1 MRRMSPVD
9 HLLNEAGRWLSDLH
23 PPSDAARPYPAQSLP
38 DDKLSESQKHES
50 AAFMRVNHAGE
61 IAAQGLY
68 LGQALA
74 ARSETVRTHMRMAAR
89 EETDHL
95 RWCERRLGELDSRVS
110 WLTPFWGLGSL
121 AIGLAAGLAGDRRS
135 LGFVEETE
143 RQVGAHLESHLA
155 RLSEVDARS
164 RVIVGQMR
172 EDEEGHRRQAADAG
186 AESVS
191 APVRFGMAVAAR
203 VMTRTAYWL

>member
-9 HLLNEAGRWLSDLH
+9 HLLNEAGQWLSDLH
-23 PPSDAARPYPAQSLP
+23 PPPGAVRPYPAQPLP
-38 DDKLSESQKHES
+38 EDKLGESQKRES

-61 IAAQGLY
+61 VAAQGLY
-68 LGQALA
+68 LGHALT
-74 ARSETVRTHMRMAAR
+74 ARSEAVRTHRRRAAR
-89 EETDHL
+89 EEADHL
-95 RWCERRLGELDSRVS
+95 RWCERRLSELDSRVS

-121 AIGLAAGLAGDRRS
+121 AIGLVAGLAGDRRS

-155 RLSEVDARS
+155 RLPKGDARS
-164 RVIVGQMR
+164 RAIVGQMR
-172 EDEEGHRRQAADAG
+172 EDEESHRQQAADAG
-186 AESVS
+186 AESVP
-191 APVRFGMAVAAR
+191 APVRFGMQAAAR

>member
-9 HLLNEAGRWLSDLH
+9 HVLNEAGRWLSDLH
-23 PPSDAARPYPAQSLP
+23 PPPGAARPYPARPLP
-38 DDKLSESQKHES
+38 EGTLSEDQRRES
-50 AAFMRVNHAGE
+50 AAYMRVNHAGE

-68 LGQALA
+68 LGHALA
-74 ARSETVRTHMRMAAR
+74 ARSETVRNHMRRAAR

-95 RWCERRLGELDSRVS
+95 HWCERRLDELDSRVS
-110 WLTPFWGLGSL
+110 WLTPLWGLGSL
-121 AIGLAAGLAGDRRS
+121 AIGLAVGLAGDRRS

-143 RQVGAHLESHLA
+143 RQVGAHLESHLT
-155 RLSEVDARS
+155 RLPEMDARS
-164 RVIVGQMR
+164 RAIVGQMR
-172 EDEEGHRRQAADAG
+172 EDEENHRQQAVDAG

-191 APVRFGMAVAAR
+191 AAVRLGMAAAAR